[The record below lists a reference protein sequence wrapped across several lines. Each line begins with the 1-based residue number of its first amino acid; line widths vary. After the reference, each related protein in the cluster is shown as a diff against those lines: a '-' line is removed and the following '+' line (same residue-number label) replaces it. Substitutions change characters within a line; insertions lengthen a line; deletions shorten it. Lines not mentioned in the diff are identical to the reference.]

1 VTAALASGCWAL
13 VDRPIRDG
21 RAVAWARSPRV
32 AVPALALVAAMVA
45 VVTTVITLQ
54 PAAATRAREG
64 VHLAAG
70 APAAAWGPG
79 SAAASGAASAGASE
93 PGSAG
98 ASGPG
103 SAAASSALGAV
114 ATASS
119 AAGRTSSAPVG
130 NTRRGSAS
138 RPASTAA
145 ARPVRAVL
153 LGDSVALTLGDGLL
167 DQQGAFGVSIV
178 DGGLLGCG
186 VLGTGT
192 VRVGGATSAVVPG
205 CRNWEVG
212 WRGLV
217 AQVDPDVV
225 AVLVGRWEVVDRLVG
240 GRWVHIGDPAFDA
253 FVAAQLDRAIADA
266 ASGGAR
272 VVLLTTP
279 HFAGLERPDGGQWP
293 EDDPARVDRFN
304 VLVRAAAARHPGEA
318 SVLDLAAA
326 AEPDGRYT
334 ASLDGVA
341 MRRPDGVHFTQGGAD
356 LLAPTVLTD
365 LVAVAGL
372 GDRT

>member
-1 VTAALASGCWAL
+1 
-13 VDRPIRDG
+13 
-21 RAVAWARSPRV
+21 
-32 AVPALALVAAMVA
+32 
-45 VVTTVITLQ
+45 
-54 PAAATRAREG
+54 
-64 VHLAAG
+64 
-70 APAAAWGPG
+70 
-79 SAAASGAASAGASE
+79 
-93 PGSAG
+93 
-98 ASGPG
+98 
-103 SAAASSALGAV
+103 
-114 ATASS
+114 
-119 AAGRTSSAPVG
+119 
-130 NTRRGSAS
+130 
-138 RPASTAA
+138 
-145 ARPVRAVL
+145 VRAVL

-192 VRVGGATSAVVPG
+192 VRVGGTTTSVVPG
-205 CRNWEVG
+205 CRNWELG
-212 WRGLV
+212 WRRLV

-253 FVAAQLDRAIADA
+253 LVAAQLDRAIADA
-266 ASGGAR
+266 SSGGAR

-279 HFAGLERPDGGQWP
+279 HFAGLERPDGGRWP

-304 VLVRAAAARHPGEA
+304 VLVRAAAARHPGET

-334 ASLDGVA
+334 ASLDGIT
-341 MRRPDGVHFTQGGAD
+341 MRRADGVHFTQGGAD

-365 LVAVAGL
+365 LVAVAAL
-372 GDRT
+372 GDR